1 MKSFITVIL
10 IAAVL
15 PVSAQDYSCTP
26 NGAGGLDCR
35 ERSSDLLDG
44 YRIGSDT
51 LYDRSQRRR
60 AKQQEIELRELQRQ
74 ILQQELEQKQMENE
88 RRRLAHQGG
97 LTPLPYRAKGKGSRP
112 SSKSNE
118 MMGVDMVR
126 CSADG
131 DNARVVNDEI
141 RMNSAFIRC
150 MHSMGY
156 NFSYELL

>member
-1 MKSFITVIL
+1 MKSFVTVIL
-10 IAAVL
+10 FAAVL
-15 PVSAQDYSCTP
+15 PVSAQNYSCTP
-26 NGAGGLDCR
+26 NGSGGLDCSAR
-35 ERSSDLLDG
+35 GGHLDEG
-44 YRIGSDT
+44 RRLTGTS
-51 LYDRSQRRR
+51 LYDRSQRQR

-97 LTPLPYRAKGKGSRP
+97 PTPLPYRAKGKGSRP